1 MLKIKVIPIAMKI
14 ASKIELAPVC
24 SAVSEIN
31 KNTTTDE
38 NKKTE
43 LGFAVLQ
50 AVLPQLG
57 KIADDITELIAV
69 YESVSVQEAGELDAI
84 GEFKKIAQDA
94 GLINFFK
101 SALREKNGK
110 HK

>member
-1 MLKIKVIPIAMKI
+1 MLKIKVIPVAMKI
-14 ASKIELAPVC
+14 ASKIELPPIL
-24 SAVSEIN
+24 SAVAKIN
-31 KNTTTDE
+31 KNKTTDE

-50 AVLPQLG
+50 AITPQLG
-57 KIADDITELIAV
+57 KIADDITELIAA
-69 YESVSVQEAGELDAI
+69 YEGVSVQEAGELDAI
-84 GEFKKIAQDA
+84 GEFKKMAQDA

-101 SALREKNGK
+101 SALQEKNSK

>member
-1 MLKIKVIPIAMKI
+1 MLKIKIIPIAMKI
-14 ASKIELAPVC
+14 ASKIEPSPII

-31 KNTTTDE
+31 KNQTDDA

-43 LGFAVLQ
+43 LGFAVLE
-50 AVLPQLG
+50 AVFPQLG
-57 KIADDITELIAV
+57 KIADDVTELVAV
-69 YESVSVQEAGELDAI
+69 YEGISVTEAGELDAVE
-84 GEFKKIAQDA
+84 EFKKIAQDA

-101 SALREKNGK
+101 SALQEKKNK